1 MRRDKMKQT
10 ERLQEHLS
18 MHKTITPLEAWT
30 KLGIYRL
37 SDTVFRLRKKGLAIE
52 TNLIDVENQ
61 FGETCHVAQYT
72 LVD

>member
-1 MRRDKMKQT
+1 MKQT
-10 ERLQEHLS
+10 ERLQEHLNA
-18 MHKTITPLEAWT
+18 HKTITPFEAWT

-61 FGETCHVAQYT
+61 FGETCHIAQYK